1 MANIEKRPISDLI
14 TIVDNY
20 YNTHSIP
27 NNVSRKEEIKVLKNL
42 VFSLQIAGIK
52 TLGEYRDA
60 ENKNSEALKEIK
72 ANNDFLPEH
81 DLILELAFTEKL
93 TEDLTII
100 SIDSLDLPTRI
111 KNALKNNGIT
121 NLEELLDIDYSD
133 IKSIKNFGPGLLLE
147 LKIYIHSLGYYL
159 KGEEETIED
168 KRAEYESQGKVL
180 VQDEINIREKVV
192 NALNRNGIFTL
203 QELIKCGE
211 KVYHLNRMGKVKA
224 DELREALAEKGIY
237 LEEKVEE
244 PVSTRITEEKVEEPV
259 STKIT
264 EEKVEEPASTEI
276 TEEKVEDILV
286 PSILPSDDIIEQLKQ
301 ENQLIRKRI
310 EQKEKLLSEY
320 EGLIEEKKNL
330 IKQEQELD
338 KEIAKRL
345 ETLQSLKNKEEGLS
359 YGGK

>member
-1 MANIEKRPISDLI
+1 MANIEKRPIYDLI
-14 TIVDNY
+14 NIVDNY

-27 NNVSRKEEIKVLKNL
+27 NNVSKKEEIRVLKNL

-60 ENKNSEALKEIK
+60 EIKNSEALKDIK

-81 DLILELAFTEKL
+81 DLILDLAFTEKL

-100 SIDSLDLPTRI
+100 SIDSLSLPTRI

-121 NLEELLDIDYSD
+121 NLEELLDLDYSD

-147 LKIYIHSLGYYL
+147 LKRYIHSLGYDL

-168 KRAEYESQGKVL
+168 KRAEYESQGMVL
-180 VQDEINIREKVV
+180 VQNEINIRTKVV
-192 NALNRNGIFTL
+192 NVLNRNGIFTL
-203 QELIKCGE
+203 QELIDFGE
-211 KVYHLNRMGKVKA
+211 NVYHLNRMGKVKA
-224 DELREALAEKGIY
+224 DELRDALAEKGIY
-237 LEEKVEE
+237 LEQSKEKVVKE
-244 PVSTRITEEKVEEPV
+244 PISTKITEEKVEEPV

-264 EEKVEEPASTEI
+264 EEKI
-276 TEEKVEDILV
+276 EDTLV
-286 PSILPSDDIIEQLKQ
+286 PSILPSEDIIEQLKQ

-320 EGLIEEKKNL
+320 EKLIEENNDL
-330 IKQEQELD
+330 IKKEQELD

-345 ETLQSLKNKEEGLS
+345 ETLQSLKNKEEGTS